1 VDEFLKVV
9 VEGGTAFVFNI
20 LLIVS
25 VAGFAWWRRKHVT
38 AFLDDLRI
46 KSFGVSTEGL
56 QVERFEDKVKR
67 AYVKQNLGPP
77 SEDDKVRIKNIRRKL
92 APLIAGRRLLWVDD
106 NPVGNT
112 EERAAFVDMRVDVQ
126 ASRSTAE
133 ALREL
138 QDPGNVFDVV
148 ISDWRRPHDD
158 KPDEPAGIGLLHE
171 LQDHK
176 IQVPVVFYHGK
187 VSQEELANRRKL
199 ALSNGAIGTTG
210 SPGELLEM
218 TAGALVQGAMR
229 SEAQP

>member
-1 VDEFLKVV
+1 MK
-9 VEGGTAFVFNI
+9 I
-20 LLIVS
+20 L
-25 VAGFAWWRRKHVT
+25 VA
-38 AFLDDLRI
+38 
-46 KSFGVSTEGL
+46 
-56 QVERFEDKVKR
+56 
-67 AYVKQNLGPP
+67 
-77 SEDDKVRIKNIRRKL
+77 EDDEVSSWLLAETLAGLGHEVVTVRDGGKAWSAFRKT
-92 APLIAGRRLLWVDD
+92 RY
-106 NPVGNT
+106 
-112 EERAAFVDMRVDVQ
+112 
-126 ASRSTAE
+126 
-133 ALREL
+133 
-138 QDPGNVFDVV
+138 DVV

-187 VSQEELANRRKL
+187 VGQEELANRRKL